1 MEPLVI
7 AQLAATAA
15 ATAVSAAGAIKG
27 ANTSQ
32 ALMDYEAQ
40 GLRRQADET
49 RAVSQAKAA
58 EQQRKTDQVMGE
70 QRARFAS
77 SGGGVEGSALGI
89 MGDTAKRGKYLSD
102 LRLWEGE
109 QQARGIDDRAVLKQ
123 AAGDAAQDAL
133 PLQLGSTILQGASS
147 MMGTAAKS
155 GSLRSPSYYFDS
167 GEADSYSYDAGGFR
181 NTVTRYR

>member
-1 MEPLVI
+1 
-7 AQLAATAA
+7 
-15 ATAVSAAGAIKG
+15 
-27 ANTSQ
+27 
-32 ALMDYEAQ
+32 MDYEAQ
-40 GLRRQADET
+40 GQRRLADET
-49 RAVSQAKAA
+49 RAVSQAKAE
-58 EQQRKTDQVMGE
+58 EQNRKTAQVMGE

-109 QQARGIDDRAVLKQ
+109 ESARGIDDRAVLKQ
-123 AAGDAAQDAL
+123 AAGDAAEGAL

-147 MMGTAAKS
+147 MMGTAARS
-155 GSLRSPSYYFDS
+155 GTLRSPSYYFDA
-167 GEADSYSYDAGGFR
+167 GAVDSYSYDAGGFR